1 MTTNTSIKTRVPRII
16 SRSEHN
22 ISRENI
28 SKAALKVLYRLHEA
42 GYDAY
47 LVGGSVRDLLLGL
60 LPKDFDVATNAHPE
74 QIRSLFSNSHII
86 GRRFKL
92 VHVRYGREI
101 IEVATYRGHDPEHE
115 HHKQS
120 ASGMILRDNV
130 YGSLEEDAM
139 RRDFTVN
146 ALYYNIA
153 DFSVVDDVDGMKDIL
168 SKTMRVIG
176 DPKQRFREDPVRMIR
191 AVRLA
196 SKLNLKI
203 EKKSLDGIVE
213 LNELVNQ
220 VPSARLFDEF
230 LKISLGGHSE
240 KTFAMLEEV
249 GLFRVLFPRLG
260 KHFQSE
266 NGTNIRQFI
275 KNALIS
281 TDERIIEEKGVHPAF
296 IIAVMLWP
304 SFRETME
311 LHLDQGDK
319 FFAALSKSLK
329 HILKHHEMPMSV
341 PRRLTLV
348 IEEIWTLQYHL
359 PQTRRSRI
367 LSTLHHQRFRA
378 AYDFLL
384 LRAEVDPSLKP
395 LCSWW
400 ENFQVATKEEQEEL
414 IKNVC
419 K

>member
-1 MTTNTSIKTRVPRII
+1 MTNARKTREALII
-16 SRSEHN
+16 PRSEHN

-47 LVGGSVRDLLLGL
+47 LVGGSVRDLLLGII
-60 LPKDFDVATNAHPE
+60 PKDFDVATNAHPE

-101 IEVATYRGHDPEHE
+101 IEVATYRGNDPEHE

-130 YGSLEEDAM
+130 YGTLEEDAM

-176 DPKQRFREDPVRMIR
+176 DPKLRFREDPVRMIR

-196 SKLNLKI
+196 AKLGLSI
-203 EKKSLDGIVE
+203 DKKSIDSIEALS
-213 LNELVNQ
+213 ELVTQ

-230 LKISLGGHSE
+230 LKISLGGHSA
-240 KTFAMLEEV
+240 KTFVMLEKV
-249 GLFRVLFPRLG
+249 GLLHALFPRLW
-260 KHFQSE
+260 KHYQSKE
-266 NGTNIRQFI
+266 QNNIRQLMSI
-275 KNALIS
+275 ALSS
-281 TDERIIEEKGVHPAF
+281 TDSRIAEDKGVHPAF
-296 IIAVMLWP
+296 LISVLLWP
-304 SFRETME
+304 SFKETMQM
-311 LHLDQGDK
+311 HLDQGDK
-319 FFAALSKSLK
+319 FFAALAKSLK
-329 HILKHHEMPMSV
+329 YILKHHEMPMSV
-341 PRRLTLV
+341 PRRLTMV

-367 LSTLHHQRFRA
+367 LSTLHHPRFRA
-378 AYDFLL
+378 AYDFML
-384 LRAEVDPSLKP
+384 LRAEVDATLVP
-395 LCSWW
+395 LCQWW
-400 ENFQVATKEEQEEL
+400 EKFQVATKVEQEEM
-414 IKNVC
+414 IKNAQ
-419 K
+419 

>member
-60 LPKDFDVATNAHPE
+60 IPKDFDVATNAHPE

-92 VHVRYGREI
+92 VHIRYGREI

-115 HHKQS
+115 HHQQS

-168 SKTMRVIG
+168 SKTLRMIG
-176 DPKQRFREDPVRMIR
+176 DPKKRFREDPVRMIR

-196 SKLNLKI
+196 AKLGLTI
-203 EKKSLDGIVE
+203 EKKTIEGIHE
-213 LNELVNQ
+213 LKELLVQ

-240 KTFAMLEEV
+240 KTFSLLENV
-249 GLFRVLFPRLG
+249 GLFSVLFPRLWR
-260 KHFQSE
+260 HYQSDDAL
-266 NGTNIRQFI
+266 NIRTLI
-275 KNALIS
+275 TNASSS
-281 TDERIIEEKGVHPAF
+281 TDARIAEEKGVHPAF
-296 IIAVMLWP
+296 LIAVLLWP
-304 SFRETME
+304 SFKETMDH
-311 LHLDQGDK
+311 HLEHGEK
-319 FFAALSKSLK
+319 FYVALARSLK
-329 HILKHHEMPMSV
+329 YILKHHEMPMSV

-359 PQTRRSRI
+359 TQTRRSRI
-367 LSTLHHQRFRA
+367 FSTFNHPRFRA
-378 AYDFLL
+378 AYDFML
-384 LRAEVDPSLKP
+384 LRAEIDLSLKQ
-395 LCSWW
+395 LCVWW
-400 ENFQVATKEEQEEL
+400 EKFQVATKQEQEEL
-414 IKNVC
+414 IKNA

>member
-1 MTTNTSIKTRVPRII
+1 MTTNISIKTRVPQII

-42 GYDAY
+42 GYDAF
-47 LVGGSVRDLLLGL
+47 LVGGSVRDLLLGI

-86 GRRFKL
+86 GKRFKL

-101 IEVATYRGHDPEHE
+101 IEVVTYRGHDPEHE
-115 HHKQS
+115 HHQQS

-130 YGSLEEDAM
+130 YGSLEEDAL

-168 SKTMRVIG
+168 SKTLRMIG
-176 DPKQRFREDPVRMIR
+176 DPKKRFREDPVRMIR

-196 SKLNLKI
+196 TKLDLKI
-203 EKKSLDGIVE
+203 EKKTMDGIVE
-213 LNELVNQ
+213 LNELINQ
-220 VPSARLFDEF
+220 VPAARLFDEF

-240 KTFAMLEEV
+240 KTFALLEKV
-249 GLFRVLFPRLG
+249 GLLAVLFPRLW
-260 KHFQSE
+260 KHYHSE
-266 NGTNIRQFI
+266 DALNIR
-275 KNALIS
+275 KLMTVALSS
-281 TDERIIEEKGVHPAF
+281 TDSRIQEEKGVHPAF
-296 IIAVMLWP
+296 LIAVLLWP
-304 SFRETME
+304 SFKETLE
-311 LHLDQGDK
+311 HHLDQGEK
-319 FFAALSKSLK
+319 FFGALAKSLK
-329 HILKHHEMPMSV
+329 YILKHHNMPMSV

-359 PQTRRSRI
+359 PQTRRTRI
-367 LSTLHHQRFRA
+367 FSTLNHPRFRA
-378 AYDFLL
+378 AYDFML
-384 LRAEVDPSLKP
+384 LRAEVDPSLTP
-395 LCSWW
+395 LCAWW
-400 ENFQVATKEEQEEL
+400 EKFQAATKKEQEEL
-414 IKNVC
+414 LRAR
-419 K
+419 